1 MVYWGGV
8 LDGVVTCREREI
20 DVNLL
25 KENYKSVSTVEN
37 QTRTKHY
44 RRTSM
49 KFLLVLS
56 GIGLGSARTF
66 FEENF
71 DDSEVNMTLALAH
84 LTPSL

>member
-1 MVYWGGV
+1 
-8 LDGVVTCREREI
+8 
-20 DVNLL
+20 
-25 KENYKSVSTVEN
+25 
-37 QTRTKHY
+37 
-44 RRTSM
+44 M